1 MNCRSVCL
9 PVLLL
14 LVVLVPFRSPA
25 PLIYRPGEGW
35 TYESVGG
42 ESGKWMRPRAKEQ
55 LEVAQEAFDKKDY
68 DLSLKAARR
77 VMHVWPLSDFAPQAQ
92 YLVGR
97 SYEAKG
103 QDEKAFKEYQTVLE
117 KQPKIAGYQDILQR
131 QYIIADKFLAGK
143 WFRLWGVI
151 PYPSKDK
158 TAEMYEKIVR
168 NGPYSDIA
176 PEAQM
181 KIGAT
186 REKQLEYPLAA
197 KAYETAADR
206 YHDRPKVAAEAL
218 FREGLAYHK
227 QAQTAEYDQNTAA
240 QAIATFTDF
249 ATLYPDDSRVPETQK
264 RIAALKTEQARGNFE
279 VAKFYEHYKKFNA
292 ALIYYNEVLVLD
304 PNAPVAAPARERIA
318 ALKKRLDKPAK

>member
-1 MNCRSVCL
+1 MNCRSVCFA
-9 PVLLL
+9 LL
-14 LVVLVPFRSPA
+14 LVVVLLPFRSPA

-68 DLSLKAARR
+68 DLSLKAAHR

-117 KQPKIAGYQDILQR
+117 KQPKIARYQDILQR